1 MYDKDSE
8 IYSSKEFSF
17 KDSFSMTLPFVQKTS
32 VKTKDENKA
41 STFHMIPSHLK
52 KFITN
57 SSVQRSFYDTEPYLS
72 SFSFE
77 HQVSEYS
84 SSESSFEVSNKTV
97 SVNHIRKTSTTI
109 NPPINDSSFID
120 NDTNQTP
127 LGLNNSFVI
136 QKTPGADEEINE
148 DDLSFTIDG
157 IPNPISNH
165 STNGEIDSL
174 FLYQL
179 NINDLP
185 EVDVSKQESKREEQK
200 ETQPTLF
207 KDLYNKSFITRKS
220 QNSSMSYSTS
230 EFSFNT
236 FDRAENLISNCSFLL
251 EEEEEGREATGD
263 KNVNQVQK
271 NDNNNEEEDYNFYEP
286 PIDMDYSDNYL
297 VAPKKKSKLRKPSRA
312 KSLVDELM
320 MMNTMVTPVPPN
332 TIKCKA
338 SSFNASTTDRTDM
351 NFTNDSFDQSENPI
365 SNCSFILEEE
375 EEATDD
381 KNTNQPS
388 KDNSDNEEAEDYD
401 FYEPPEGMD
410 YGDNYLVTPKVKLA
424 KPGRTKDLTDDLM
437 MVKNMVIPVP
447 PIAIKCRTSS
457 LNTKFNRTDIKS
469 NHPILNSEYS
479 IKNTEMETT
488 IKEEEECDGFSSS
501 ISLTSINTKLE
512 ISVTTTQTK
521 EDPIVPHKPIIKA
534 RTSSLP
540 VNNPHLYSLSTTI
553 NNNNSIQLS
562 DPKTENIIR
571 SKLYNEIP
579 GNESTD
585 EMEHFENNDFNHDD
599 DEKDDSV
606 NLFEKKDIKKGMHQ
620 QKKSLLSSTLYNHV
634 TAFSTSSEENKHN
647 ENDSVDKTS
656 LVMSFDGKAPAN
668 TENYSVILSE
678 LPDLYA
684 QSISSSISSMP
695 VSDNYKNETMIID
708 TQEHTHE
715 DNLSCSLSSFSQSDI
730 LEEFENEYSF
740 TSNNIK
746 VYHHHQRSKH
756 FVQNNDNNNEE
767 FYSTEL
773 LKYTENSIDLKYLG
787 ETFDKDKIENVSH
800 YHSVLAKFLLEL
812 LKNKCSEYFFLFHDI
827 IQFQYK
833 VFNTCDQFT
842 REGQEIF
849 NTYLTN
855 SSNLKIDIDTKLI
868 HKIAYGIK
876 YYNQSC
882 FIPLINIVLKF
893 LENKYLNY
901 KVHQPQQLFD
911 TEDPNHKQL
920 IMKEYCK
927 VLDEHYSSDI
937 NSVKILTGQES
948 PNQIYKN
955 MLIRKKVLDFC
966 ILIFGQEYFTNK
978 KSEGYKFKS
987 KIVNFSEKLI
997 NPSIKI

>member
-1 MYDKDSE
+1 LYDEQGEIIKHDNVENLSSNQKISIPMKNATAIKEYYNTEVKNVSNLIKMYDKDSE

-17 KDSFSMTLPFVQKTS
+17 KDSFSMTLPFVKKTS

-41 STFHMIPSHLK
+41 STFHLIPSHLRK
-52 KFITN
+52 VITN
-57 SSVQRSFYDTEPYLS
+57 PSLQRSFYDTEPYLS

-77 HQVSEYS
+77 HNVSEYS
-84 SSESSFEVSNKTV
+84 SSESSFEISNNTV

-120 NDTNQTP
+120 NDTSQTP

-136 QKTPGADEEINE
+136 QKAPGAEEEINE
-148 DDLSFTIDG
+148 DDFSFTIDG
-157 IPNPISNH
+157 LPNNISNR
-165 STNGEIDSL
+165 SSNSEIDSL

-200 ETQPTLF
+200 EAQPTLF

-220 QNSSMSYSTS
+220 RNSSMSYSTS
-230 EFSFNT
+230 EFSYNT
-236 FDRAENLISNCSFLL
+236 FDRAENPISNCSFLL
-251 EEEEEGREATGD
+251 EEEGGEVIDD
-263 KNVNQVQK
+263 KNMNQVQ

-286 PIDMDYSDNYL
+286 LCDMDYSDNYL
-297 VAPKKKSKLRKPSRA
+297 VAPKKKSKLKKPSRA
-312 KSLVDELM
+312 KSLADELM
-320 MMNTMVTPVPPN
+320 MTNTMVTPVPLN

-338 SSFNASTTDRTDM
+338 SSLNTSIDRTDT
-351 NFTNDSFDQSENPI
+351 NFTTDSFDRSENPI
-365 SNCSFILEEE
+365 SNCSFVLEEE
-375 EEATDD
+375 EEVTGN
-381 KNTNQPS
+381 KNVNQSPRE
-388 KDNSDNEEAEDYD
+388 DSDNEELEDYN
-401 FYEPPEGMD
+401 FYELPEGID
-410 YGDNYLVTPKVKLA
+410 YGDNYLVTPKVKLT
-424 KPGRTKDLTDDLM
+424 KPSRTKDLTDDLM

-457 LNTKFNRTDIKS
+457 LNATFNRTDLKN

-512 ISVTTTQTK
+512 ISVTTQTK
-521 EDPIVPHKPIIKA
+521 EDPIVPHKPVIKA

-540 VNNPHLYSLSTTI
+540 MNNPHLYSLNTTI

-579 GNESTD
+579 EEETVG
-585 EMEHFENNDFNHDD
+585 EMGHLGNNDFNP
-599 DEKDDSV
+599 DEKDDVV

-620 QKKSLLSSTLYNHV
+620 QKKSLLSSTFYNHV
-634 TAFSTSSEENKHN
+634 TAFTTSSEENKHN

-656 LVMSFDGKAPAN
+656 LIMSFDGKAPIN
-668 TENYSVILSE
+668 TENYSTILSE

-695 VSDNYKNETMIID
+695 VSDNYKNEAMIID
-708 TQEHTHE
+708 TQERTHE

-746 VYHHHQRSKH
+746 VYHHHQKSQH
-756 FVQNNDNNNEE
+756 FIQNNDNNEE

-787 ETFDKDKIENVSH
+787 ETFDKDKIDNVSH
-800 YHSVLAKFLLEL
+800 YHSVLAQFLLEL

-882 FIPLINIVLKF
+882 FIPLINIILKF

-901 KVHQPQQLFD
+901 KVHQQQQQFD
-911 TEDPNHKQL
+911 AEGKPEKKN
-920 IMKEYCK
+920 Y
-927 VLDEHYSSDI
+927 
-937 NSVKILTGQES
+937 
-948 PNQIYKN
+948 IYK
-955 MLIRKKVLDFC
+955 I
-966 ILIFGQEYFTNK
+966 
-978 KSEGYKFKS
+978 
-987 KIVNFSEKLI
+987 
-997 NPSIKI
+997 IKIK